1 MTTSTDLYPPPEQM
15 ADPQGR
21 ARFAFVTFLMLN
33 DSYLPGALLL
43 AYALR
48 RQRTRADLV
57 CLVTPEITAGA
68 RGALAH
74 LFDHVVDVPQ
84 IYVPHKRRQE
94 RQDRPY
100 WFTRLNALR
109 LGADGDLALG
119 YQKVVVLDADVL
131 PLRCYDHLFRLDAP
145 AGIIN
150 EDKYH
155 FIEVNPDGSYLIPP
169 DAVQTGVWNWHRIY
183 GDVCP
188 HGQPIPREITDRV
201 EHDPTNLGIHG
212 ALFIFEPAMD
222 EFLDIQADLERS
234 KVRDQVGDLYNWPDM
249 QYLTLRWSG
258 RWTNVDLRFAA
269 FNGYPALSVLFGTHF
284 AGLKPWQFRRAQA
297 MARWGRYDDFQLWFR
312 EYTAMVGHDYPA
324 LQKFKR
330 LKQLLDDIETL
341 NRSLRDDGLV

>member
-1 MTTSTDLYPPPEQM
+1 MSADLYPPPDVM
-15 ADPQGR
+15 VDAQGR

-57 CLVTPEITAGA
+57 CLVTPEITPGA
-68 RGALAH
+68 RDALAH

-100 WFTRLNALR
+100 MFTRVNALR
-109 LGADGDLALG
+109 LGADGDLGLG

-131 PLRCYDHLFRLDAP
+131 PIHHYDHLFRLDAP

-150 EDKYH
+150 EDKSH
-155 FIEVNPDGSYLIPP
+155 FVEVNPDGSYAIPP
-169 DAVQTGVWNWHRIY
+169 DAVQTGTWNWHRIY

-201 EHDPTNLGIHG
+201 RDDPANLGING
-212 ALFIFEPAMD
+212 ALFVLEPSMD
-222 EFLDIQADLERS
+222 EFLGIQADLERPE
-234 KVRDQVGDLYNWPDM
+234 VLARVGDLYNWPEM

-258 RWTNVDLRFAA
+258 QWTNVDLRFAA

-284 AGLKPWQFRRAQA
+284 GGLKPWQFRRDKAI
-297 MARWGRYDDFQLWFR
+297 ARWGRYDDFQLWFR
-312 EYTAMVGHDYPA
+312 QYTAMVGRDYPA
-324 LQKFKR
+324 LQRLKR
-330 LKQLLDDIETL
+330 LGQLLQDIETL